1 MKKHIVTI
9 LLSFA
14 ACAAASA
21 QTEQPVDA
29 TGVPMP
35 FITIDHNPVS
45 LGMASTSIA
54 SDKDVAFSAF
64 TSSAVVP
71 FTQKKGDA
79 AVSYSPWAP
88 ANNGDK
94 NISAG
99 VAAKLGKVV
108 GLSFA
113 GTYGMGSQYDL
124 IDDNG
129 VTSGTFKTSTM
140 SFGLGLGFRFTSFLG
155 MGVNARYSAQNLA
168 PDYKLSAFTAG
179 VHLIG
184 RIADRYNII
193 LGVSDL
199 GGKVKSASDEG
210 FSLPTSMVLGAAL
223 PFTFGEKNALDV
235 NISGNYF
242 FNRTL
247 AAGVGVQYGWNDMVF
262 ARAGYRYAG
271 KAAAMPSFASLGLG
285 VKFYG
290 VHIDA
295 AYLLASK
302 ALRGTFAVSLGY
314 SF

>member
-1 MKKHIVTI
+1 M
-9 LLSFA
+9 LFA
-14 ACAAASA
+14 ACIAASA

-29 TGVPMP
+29 NGVPMP

-54 SDKDVAFSAF
+54 SDKDLAFSAF

-71 FTQKKGDA
+71 FTRKKGDA

-88 ANNGDK
+88 ANNGDR

-99 VAAKLGKVV
+99 VAAKLGRVV

-129 VTSGTFKTSTM
+129 FTSGTFKTSTM
-140 SFGLGLGFRFTSFLG
+140 SFGLGLGFRFTSYLG
-155 MGVNARYSAQNLA
+155 MGVNARYSIQNLA
-168 PDYKLSAFTAG
+168 PDCKLSAFTAG
-179 VHLIG
+179 VHLVG

-199 GGKVKSASDEG
+199 GGKVEG
-210 FSLPTSMVLGAAL
+210 FSLPSSVVLGAAL
-223 PFTFGEKNALDV
+223 PFTFGQKNALDV
-235 NISGNYF
+235 NVSGNYF
-242 FNRTL
+242 FNKAL

-285 VKFYG
+285 VKFFG

-295 AYLLASK
+295 AYLLASE